1 MHCVLVF
8 ALMEFNLNT
17 VFMIDSCT
25 MFLSRLD
32 LSAGQDKGSWR
43 ISCLLTYLEI
53 EERHNLAR
61 ITSRGVIVTC
71 MQSMHLTDY
80 CVWEFTVII
89 KRTGIKFG
97 HLKIKSL
104 SRYVKSV
111 IKISIYLVAKFPSTK
126 TCLHEVYVDLNY
138 VNFHDYFCMN
148 KKSYQ

>member
-1 MHCVLVF
+1 MYHVSIQTWSVRG
-8 ALMEFNLNT
+8 ASQK
-17 VFMIDSCT
+17 FMT
-25 MFLSRLD
+25 NFLPVDIFGNRR
-32 LSAGQDKGSWR
+32 K
-43 ISCLLTYLEI
+43 
-53 EERHNLAR
+53 RHNLAR

-97 HLKIKSL
+97 HLKIKSF

-138 VNFHDYFCMN
+138 VNFHDYFCMRSLISKCKN
-148 KKSYQ
+148 DSFLALFDIFL